1 MSETIIGIDLGTT
14 NSEVAVVEDGKVTII
29 SDSGQMIIPSFV
41 GLDDS
46 GSVLVGQDAKNQYQ
60 AYPERTVK
68 SIKRRMGEETRV
80 QMGDSL
86 YSPQEISAI
95 ILKKLKSIAEAY
107 LGEEIGKAVIT
118 VPAYF
123 SDAQRRATREAG
135 EIAGLEVVKMINEPT
150 AAALSYESGHH
161 GGRRIMIYDLGGGT
175 FDVSVV
181 QMEDGVIEVVASHGN
196 NHLGGDDFDHKIV
209 EHIIEHL
216 KNEHNVT
223 EPLSAQAMAR
233 IERAAENAKKVLS
246 DHPFASISEEYLL
259 ENNNVPV
266 NLSLDLARHDYENM
280 IISFIDETLE
290 AVHTALNSADL
301 TVSDI
306 EEVLLVGGS
315 TRTPLVTR
323 RLGEEFGF
331 HPRREVDPDLCV
343 ATGAA
348 MQAAMIRGDKV
359 SAVLVDITPYTFGT
373 HALHEIDGMPYPY
386 FFVPIISKNTP
397 IPVTKSEVFYTV
409 YDNQK
414 EVQVGVYQGE
424 HQDAKKNIQIGEFM
438 IKGLSAA
445 SAGSEIVTMFE
456 LDKDGILHVTS
467 QEKKTGLEKKITID
481 NAISRFEEAELSEA
495 KEKIINLFGEDEIRE
510 EKTPAPKEAD
520 TAGPG
525 RQMKVQAG
533 ALIEK
538 AERLLGQAELDDREE
553 MVDLIE
559 KIQEALSAN
568 AMTALTESVEELS
581 DIIFY
586 LEA

>member
-1 MSETIIGIDLGTT
+1 MSGTIIGIDLGTT
-14 NSEVAVVEDGKVTII
+14 NSEVAVVQDGKVTII

-68 SIKRRMGEETRV
+68 SIKRRMGEETKV
-80 QMGDSL
+80 QMGDSS

-95 ILKKLKSIAEAY
+95 ILKKLKSMAEAY

-150 AAALSYESGHH
+150 SAALSYETGHY

-181 QMEDGVIEVVASHGN
+181 RMEDGVIEVVASHGN

-209 EHIIEHL
+209 EYIIEHL
-216 KNEHNVT
+216 KNEHKVT

-266 NLSLDLARHDYENM
+266 NLSLDLARHEYENM

-306 EEVLLVGGS
+306 DEVLLVGGS
-315 TRTPLVTR
+315 TRTPLVIR

-348 MQAAMIRGDKV
+348 MQAAMIRGDKI

-373 HALHEIDGMPYPY
+373 HALNEIDGMPYPY
-386 FFVPIISKNTP
+386 YFVPIISKNTP

-414 EVQVGVYQGE
+414 EVQIGVYQGE

-438 IKGLSAA
+438 IKGLSVA

-481 NAISRFEEAELSEA
+481 NAISSFDEAELSKA

-510 EKTPAPKEAD
+510 EKTLAPKEAD

-538 AERLLGQAELDDREE
+538 AERLLGQAEPDDREE

-559 KIQEALSAN
+559 KIKDALSEN
-568 AMTALTESVEELS
+568 ALTALTEPVEELS
-581 DIIFY
+581 EIIFY

>member
-209 EHIIEHL
+209 EYIIEHL
-216 KNEHNVT
+216 KNEHKVA

-331 HPRREVDPDLCV
+331 HPRCEVDPDLCV

-386 FFVPIISKNTP
+386 CFVPIISKNTP

-424 HQDAKKNIQIGEFM
+424 HQDAKKNIQIGDFM

-445 SAGSEIVTMFE
+445 SAGNEIVTIFE

-481 NAISRFEEAELSEA
+481 NAISRFDEAELSEA

-510 EKTPAPKEAD
+510 EKTPAPIEAD

-538 AERLLGQAELDDREE
+538 AERLLGQAEPDDREE

-568 AMTALTESVEELS
+568 DLTALTESVEELS

>member
-209 EHIIEHL
+209 EYIIEHL
-216 KNEHNVT
+216 KNEHKVA

-331 HPRREVDPDLCV
+331 HPRCEVDPDLCV

-386 FFVPIISKNTP
+386 YFVPIISKNTP

-424 HQDAKKNIQIGEFM
+424 HQDAKKNIQIGDFM

-445 SAGSEIVTMFE
+445 SAGNEIVTIFE

>member
-1 MSETIIGIDLGTT
+1 MSERIIGIDLGTT

-68 SIKRRMGEETRV
+68 SIKRRMGKDTRV
-80 QMGDSL
+80 QMGDSS

-95 ILKKLKSIAEAY
+95 ILKKLKSMAEAY

-209 EHIIEHL
+209 EYIIEHL
-216 KNEHNVT
+216 KNEHKVT

-259 ENNNVPV
+259 ENNNVPI
-266 NLSLDLARHDYENM
+266 NLSLDLARHDYEDM
-280 IISFIDETLE
+280 IISLIDETLE
-290 AVHTALNSADL
+290 AVNTALNSADL

-315 TRTPLVTR
+315 TRTPMVTR

-373 HALHEIDGMPYPY
+373 HALDEIDGMSYPY
-386 FFVPIISKNTP
+386 CFVPIISKNTP

-409 YDNQK
+409 YDNQE

-525 RQMKVQAG
+525 KQMKVQAG

-538 AERLLGQAELDDREE
+538 AERLLGQAEPDDREE

-568 AMTALTESVEELS
+568 DLTALTESVEELS

-586 LEA
+586 LES

>member
-68 SIKRRMGEETRV
+68 SIKRRMGEETKV
-80 QMGDSL
+80 QMGDSS

-95 ILKKLKSIAEAY
+95 ILKKLKSMAEAY
-107 LGEEIGKAVIT
+107 LGEGIGKAVIT

-315 TRTPLVTR
+315 TRTPLVPR
-323 RLGEEFGF
+323 RLGEKFGF
-331 HPRREVDPDLCV
+331 HPRHEVDPDLCV

-397 IPVTKSEVFYTV
+397 IPVTKSEVFYTT

-445 SAGSEIVTMFE
+445 HAGNEIVTMFE

-467 QEKKTGLEKKITID
+467 REKKTGLEKKITID
-481 NAISRFEEAELSEA
+481 NAISRFDEAELSEA

-538 AERLLGQAELDDREE
+538 AERLLGQAEPDDREE

-568 AMTALTESVEELS
+568 DLTALTESVEELS

>member
-68 SIKRRMGEETRV
+68 SIKRRMGEETKV
-80 QMGDSL
+80 QMGDSS

-95 ILKKLKSIAEAY
+95 ILKKLKSMAEAY

-150 AAALSYESGHH
+150 AAALSYESGHYA
-161 GGRRIMIYDLGGGT
+161 GRRIMIYDLGGGT

-306 EEVLLVGGS
+306 EEILLVGGS

-323 RLGEEFGF
+323 RLGEKFGF

-397 IPVTKSEVFYTV
+397 IPVTKSEVFYTT

-445 SAGSEIVTMFE
+445 SAGSEIITMFE
-456 LDKDGILHVTS
+456 LDKDGILLVTS
-467 QEKKTGLEKKITID
+467 REKKTGLEKKITID
-481 NAISRFEEAELSEA
+481 NAISRFDEAELSEA
-495 KEKIINLFGEDEIRE
+495 KEKIINLFGEDEIIE
-510 EKTPAPKEAD
+510 EKTSAPKEAD

-538 AERLLGQAELDDREE
+538 AERLLGQAEPDDREE

-568 AMTALTESVEELS
+568 DLTALTESVEELS

>member
-68 SIKRRMGEETRV
+68 SIKRRMGEETKV
-80 QMGDSL
+80 QMGDSS

-95 ILKKLKSIAEAY
+95 ILKKLKSMAEAY

-306 EEVLLVGGS
+306 EEILLVGGS

-323 RLGEEFGF
+323 RLGEKFGF

-397 IPVTKSEVFYTV
+397 IPVTKSEVFYTT

-445 SAGSEIVTMFE
+445 SAGSEIITMFE
-456 LDKDGILHVTS
+456 LDKDGILLVTS
-467 QEKKTGLEKKITID
+467 REKKTGLEKKITID
-481 NAISRFEEAELSEA
+481 NAISRFDEAELSEA

-510 EKTPAPKEAD
+510 EKTPALKEAD

-538 AERLLGQAELDDREE
+538 AERLLGQAEPDDREE

-568 AMTALTESVEELS
+568 DLTALTESVEELS

>member
-14 NSEVAVVEDGKVTII
+14 NSEVAVVENGKVTII

-46 GSVLVGQDAKNQYQ
+46 GALLVGQEAKNQYQ

-80 QMGDSL
+80 QMGDSS

-95 ILKKLKSIAEAY
+95 ILKRLKSMAEAY
-107 LGEEIGKAVIT
+107 LDEKIGKAVIT

-150 AAALSYESGHH
+150 AAALSYETGHN
-161 GGRRIMIYDLGGGT
+161 GGRLIMIYDLGGGT
-175 FDVSVV
+175 FDVSVAR
-181 QMEDGVIEVVASHGN
+181 MEDGVIEVVASHGN

-209 EHIIEHL
+209 EYIIEHL
-216 KNEHNVT
+216 KNEHKVA

-259 ENNNVPV
+259 EKNNVPV

-306 EEVLLVGGS
+306 DEVLLVGGS

-331 HPRREVDPDLCV
+331 NPRREVDPDLCV

-373 HALHEIDGMPYPY
+373 HALNEIDGMPYPY
-386 FFVPIISKNTP
+386 YFVPIISKNTP

-409 YDNQK
+409 YDNQE

-481 NAISRFEEAELSEA
+481 NAISRFNEAELSEA
-495 KEKIINLFGEDEIRE
+495 KKKIINLFGEDETEE
-510 EKTPAPKEAD
+510 EKTRAPKEAD
-520 TAGPG
+520 SAGPG

-538 AERLLGQAELDDREE
+538 AERLLGRAEPDDREE

-568 AMTALTESVEELS
+568 AMTDLTEPVEELS

>member
-46 GSVLVGQDAKNQYQ
+46 GAVLVGQDAKNQYQ

-68 SIKRRMGEETRV
+68 SIKRRMGEETKV
-80 QMGDSL
+80 QMGDSS

-95 ILKKLKSIAEAY
+95 ILKKLKSMAEVY
-107 LGEEIGKAVIT
+107 LGEKIGKAVIT

-209 EHIIEHL
+209 EYIIEHL
-216 KNEHNVT
+216 KNEHKVT

-397 IPVTKSEVFYTV
+397 IPVTKSEVFYTT

-467 QEKKTGLEKKITID
+467 REKKTGLEKKITID
-481 NAISRFEEAELSEA
+481 NAISRFDEAELSNA

-510 EKTPAPKEAD
+510 EKTSAPKEAD

-538 AERLLGQAELDDREE
+538 AERLLGQAEPDDREE

-568 AMTALTESVEELS
+568 ALTALTESVEELS
-581 DIIFY
+581 EIIFY